1 VASTPMFVLCR
12 KLKSLKSPLKTL
24 NKLHFSDISERVA
37 RAKADLEYHQ
47 YLLHDSRDDISLL
60 NRVNQLKLSLFNL
73 KSAEKA
79 FFTQKL
85 KCNFFKDSDRGTSF
99 FHALMSH
106 KHRNSFIPAIQ
117 RSNGALTTFIDEV
130 GAEFVHFYQNL
141 LGTSSSTSPLDEA
154 IVHSGPCLHK
164 SHSDFLL
171 APMSNEAI

>member
-1 VASTPMFVLCR
+1 MFVLYR

-24 NKLHFSDISERVA
+24 NKLHFSHISERVA
-37 RAKADLEYHQ
+37 RAKVDLEYHQ

-73 KSAEKA
+73 KYAEKA

-99 FHALMSH
+99 FHALMSY
-106 KHRNSFIPAIQ
+106 KHRKSFIPAIQ

-141 LGTSSSTSPLDEA
+141 LGSSTSTSPLDEA